1 MIINDLEFFKKNGFI
16 VIKNGASSKNINEI
30 FRSLEDTLLKSKYK
44 NKYKSLKK
52 KNIKFNISETIKYI
66 KKVEPSYMSKL
77 YDNFQNFYVL
87 KSFLEKKF
95 FKILEKKIKINRLQ
109 LVHQQQVLRMDVPK
123 KNVNLLDYHQ
133 DYMVDIDQID
143 KGHKIKDTLGITI
156 WCPLFKAD
164 KHHGGLEVLPR
175 SHKYG
180 WVGTQKPGK
189 NYESASFSISKWNK
203 IKKLRKNAFITN
215 MNSGDIL
222 IMDTRTIHRSI
233 DNHSNICRFTAQYR
247 YGINSYL
254 NFLR

>member
-123 KNVNLLDYHQ
+123 KNVNLL
-133 DYMVDIDQID
+133 
-143 KGHKIKDTLGITI
+143 
-156 WCPLFKAD
+156 
-164 KHHGGLEVLPR
+164 
-175 SHKYG
+175 
-180 WVGTQKPGK
+180 
-189 NYESASFSISKWNK
+189 
-203 IKKLRKNAFITN
+203 KL
-215 MNSGDIL
+215 MNSVL
-222 IMDTRTIHRSI
+222 
-233 DNHSNICRFTAQYR
+233 
-247 YGINSYL
+247 
-254 NFLR
+254 